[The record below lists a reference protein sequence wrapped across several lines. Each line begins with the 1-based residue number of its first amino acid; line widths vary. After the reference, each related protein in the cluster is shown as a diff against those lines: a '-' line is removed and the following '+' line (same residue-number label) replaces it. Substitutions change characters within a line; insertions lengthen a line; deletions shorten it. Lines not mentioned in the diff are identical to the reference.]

1 MQLGFWF
8 YVITGLW
15 GVAVI
20 ANLMQATRLS
30 YQVEAR
36 SEALR
41 NKTGV
46 PRFAR
51 IFEVAFDKGVAQ
63 DDETQALRREMNKRL
78 LIVLGGFIAFYF
90 FVMLVG
96 PGTGASSN

>member
-1 MQLGFWF
+1 MSMEWGFWF
-8 YVITGLW
+8 YVVTGLW

-41 NKTGV
+41 NKSGV

-51 IFEVAFDKGVAQ
+51 LFEVAFNRGVAQ
-63 DDETQALRREMNKRL
+63 DEETQTLRREINKRL
-78 LIVLGGFIAFYF
+78 LIVIGGFVAFYF

-96 PGTGASSN
+96 PGAESA